1 MNFSCFSINLKRI
14 NIDDSIEINGYYE
27 RDELNYS
34 LRTSSGHPPITNF
47 CSHVLFNW

>member
-14 NIDDSIEINGYYE
+14 NIDVSIEINGYYE
-27 RDELNYS
+27 RDKLNYL
-34 LRTSSGHPPITNF
+34 LRTSNGHPPITNF